1 MEEKEK
7 KKKDLLDKGAI
18 VQRGYETY
26 HGMELPSKFK
36 IGGSGCVNS
45 CAESFQKG
53 SRMNPTEKE
62 ETTLHVT

>member
-1 MEEKEK
+1 MVEE
-7 KKKDLLDKGAI
+7 KKKDLLEKGAI
-18 VQRGYETY
+18 VQRDYETY

-36 IGGSGCVNS
+36 IGVSGCANS

-53 SRMNPTEKE
+53 GSMNPTEKE